1 MRAVILIIAL
11 LLASGVSEA
20 IDVATI
26 SVSATVLSNNNCKFS
41 TANATLNFGTLDPAN
56 TTDVTA
62 TATISV
68 RCGGKEPTA
77 TFFIADDDGLY
88 ETGPNQNRMRHT
100 TLAEYLPYS
109 FSVSPQS
116 ATVPKNVNT
125 PITISGTIK
134 ASDYQNAYV
143 GSYTD
148 TVVLTLTP

>member
-1 MRAVILIIAL
+1 MRAIILIIAL
-11 LLASGVSEA
+11 LIASGISEA
-20 IDVATI
+20 ADIATI
-26 SVSATVLSNNNCKFS
+26 SVSATIVSKNNCKFS

-68 RCGGKEPTA
+68 RCGGKDPTS
-77 TFFIADDDGLY
+77 TFFISDDDGLY

-100 TLAEYLPYS
+100 ILAEYLPYS
-109 FSVSPQS
+109 FSVSPES
-116 ATVPKNVNT
+116 ATVPKQVDT
-125 PITISGTIK
+125 PITISGTIS